1 MSKKRE
7 QVKNAIKKVML
18 KCGWKSVEDLTNAV
32 MDVIEP
38 KYPRVF
44 RDKNSRGVCIFDG
57 PDSEAKTYRDARLEA
72 FPCSQPI
79 QWHEE
84 IDETEELFGTERE
97 EALRKI
103 EEANKPKPKWPRV
116 FMGRHYI
123 WVCHEEHTTSSYC
136 KNSHKLQLKYD
147 PNTVESLEQ
156 CGIEIYGKVREE
168 VLKKIEEANSD
179 DVEVTVEGK
188 TTRISRKSALALNL
202 IKE

>member
-18 KCGWKSVEDLTNAV
+18 KCGWKSVEDFTKAV

-44 RDKNSRGVCIFDG
+44 RDVNSKNLCVFDG
-57 PDSEAKTYRDARLEA
+57 PGSEAKTYHGAGGLLSLQ
-72 FPCSQPI
+72 CKGYLK
-79 QWHEE
+79 WHEE
-84 IDETEELFGTERE
+84 SYEVEELFGTDRE
-97 EALRKI
+97 EALKTI
-103 EEANKPKPKWPRV
+103 EEAN
-116 FMGRHYI
+116 
-123 WVCHEEHTTSSYC
+123 
-136 KNSHKLQLKYD
+136 N
-147 PNTVESLEQ
+147 
-156 CGIEIYGKVREE
+156 
-168 VLKKIEEANSD
+168 